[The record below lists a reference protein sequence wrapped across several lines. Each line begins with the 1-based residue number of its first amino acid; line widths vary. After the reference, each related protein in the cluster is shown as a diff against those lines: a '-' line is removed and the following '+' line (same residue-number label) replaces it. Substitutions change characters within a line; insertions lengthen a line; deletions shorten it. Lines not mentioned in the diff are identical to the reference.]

1 MSDKVLPVYP
11 WREVGQPVMGVD
23 EAGRG
28 CLAGSVFAG
37 AVIIP
42 EGVEIPGLTDSK
54 LLSAEKRDVLFDI
67 IQEKCFWAYG
77 FATAREIE
85 RINILQASLLA
96 MKRAVEGLKKEAK
109 LVLVDG
115 KFKIPGVRF
124 PQEALIK
131 GELRAAPIA
140 AASIVAKVLR
150 DRELVQLA
158 KQYPQYGFEIHK
170 GYATELHRKK
180 IAEHGPCA
188 EHRITF
194 AGVREHVRSASA
206 PSASV

>member
-1 MSDKVLPVYP
+1 MFKDLPVFD
-11 WREVGQPVMGVD
+11 WRAVPGIVVGVD

-28 CLAGSVFAG
+28 CLAGSVYAG

-42 EGVEIPGLTDSK
+42 QGVEIPGLTDSK
-54 LLSAEKRDVLFDI
+54 LLTSEKREALLEI
-67 IQEKCFWAYG
+67 IQTQCVWAFG
-77 FATAREIE
+77 IATAREIE
-85 RINILQASLLA
+85 AINILKASLLA
-96 MKRAVEGLKKEAK
+96 MKRAYDGLQKKAN

-115 KFKIPGVRF
+115 KFKIPGVTV

-150 DRELVQLA
+150 DRELIELA
-158 KQYPQYGFEIHK
+158 QKYPQYGFEIHK

-180 IAEHGPCA
+180 IAEFGPCT
-188 EHRITF
+188 EHRLTF
-194 AGVREHVRSASA
+194 AGVREHIRSASQTSA
-206 PSASV
+206 PL